1 MNVQTAGLK
10 RPKLSLAFAGTM
22 ATTSTGAGIAAP
34 MPRSATLS
42 PRELQ
47 RIVAAI
53 LG

>member
-1 MNVQTAGLK
+1 MNLQTTSLNRA
-10 RPKLSLAFAGTM
+10 KLSLAFAGPL
-22 ATTSTGAGIAAP
+22 STGNGAGDATP
-34 MPRSATLS
+34 MHRSPTLS

>member
-1 MNVQTAGLK
+1 MNVQTTGLN
-10 RPKLSLAFAGTM
+10 RAKLSLAFAGAM
-22 ATTSTGAGIAAP
+22 ATTGTGGNAAP
-34 MPRSATLS
+34 MHRSATLS

>member
-1 MNVQTAGLK
+1 MNVQTTGPK
-10 RPKLSLAFAGTM
+10 RAKLSLAFAGTM
-22 ATTSTGAGIAAP
+22 ATTGTAVGNAGS
-34 MPRSATLS
+34 MPRAATLS